1 MLMSVSVKFHVNKH
15 VLILKVVSNV
25 VVGVDIQLMAVDV
38 TVGVDMLWHVTI
50 VYVK

>member
-1 MLMSVSVKFHVNKH
+1 MLMSVSVNFHVNKH
-15 VLILKVVSNV
+15 VLILKAVSSV
-25 VVGVDIQLMAVDV
+25 VVRVDIQLTAVDV

>member
-1 MLMSVSVKFHVNKH
+1 MSMSVPLEILANKY
-15 VLILKVVSNV
+15 VLTLKAVSSV

-38 TVGVDMLWHVTI
+38 MVGVNMTCT